1 MGVLDTV
8 KNIWNAFSSDVNY
21 QPRVSEARVV
31 YGNRPPDLPYLRF
44 NSERSILAS
53 VYTRIGIDVS
63 SVPIRHVE
71 IDEFGRYSKD
81 SDSLFNQCLLLEA
94 NIDQAPTTFRQDIVT
109 TLFDKGCAVIVPVD
123 TTLDPT
129 LNDEYDIMSLRVGEV
144 VQWYPRH
151 VKVKVYN
158 EKKGDRQ
165 EVLLL
170 KKNVAIIYNPLYSVM
185 NEPNS
190 TLQRLTRKLSLLD
203 TVDEQSSSGK
213 LDIIIQLPYVI
224 KTDQRR
230 EQAEKRR
237 SDIELQLKDS
247 KYGIAY
253 TDGTEKVTQ
262 LNRPAE
268 NNLLKQVEYLTNLL
282 YSELG
287 ITPSI
292 MDGTANEEAMLNY
305 MNRTV
310 EPILTAIVEGMQRAF
325 VGKKGWENNK
335 RIMYF
340 RDLFKLV
347 PIAQIAEIGDKFTRN
362 EIVTSNEMRGFIGL
376 PPSTDPKADQLV
388 NSNMPQPTD
397 PSMTQTY
404 PSDTT
409 DASSIMNDTLDSL
422 SSDIDSILSGVQ

>member
-1 MGVLDTV
+1 MGVLDKV
-8 KNIWNAFSSDVNY
+8 KNIWNTFSSEPIY
-21 QPRVSEARVV
+21 QPQVSETRVV
-31 YGNRPPDLPYLRF
+31 YGNRPPDRPYIRF

-71 IDEFGRYSKD
+71 LDEVGRYAKD
-81 SDSLFNQCLLLEA
+81 ADSLLNLCLLLEA
-94 NIDQAPTTFRQDIVT
+94 NIDQAPATFRQDLVN

-123 TTLDPT
+123 TTKNPD
-129 LNDEYDIMSLRVGEV
+129 LNDDYDIMSLRVGEV
-144 VQWYPRH
+144 VNWYPKH
-151 VKVKVYN
+151 VKVSVYN
-158 EKKGDRQ
+158 EKTGIRQ
-165 EVLLL
+165 EITLS
-170 KKNVAIIYNPLYSVM
+170 KKNVAIIYNPLFSVM

-190 TLQRLTRKLSLLD
+190 TLQRLTRKLALLD
-203 TVDEQSSSGK
+203 SVDEQSSSGK

-224 KTDQRR
+224 KTDARR

-237 SDIELQLKDS
+237 TDIEMQLKDS

-287 ITPSI
+287 ITPGI
-292 MDGTANEEAMLNY
+292 MDGTANEEAMINY

-325 VGKKGWENNK
+325 VRKSGWINKK

-347 PIAQIAEIGDKFTRN
+347 PISQIAEIGDKLSRN
-362 EIVTSNEMRGFIGL
+362 EIVTGNEMRGFIGL
-376 PPSTDPKADQLV
+376 PPSSDPKADMLM
-388 NSNMPQPTD
+388 NSNMPQPAF
-397 PSMTQTY
+397 QTG
-404 PSDTT
+404 SDLTEVEG
-409 DASSIMNDTLDSL
+409 IMNDTLDGL
-422 SSDIDSILSGVQ
+422 SADIDQLLGGIGDVG